1 MSATANIKAGRAY
14 VEVTADSWK
23 LRKSLGE
30 AQSQLRAFSQSCSSV
45 GRELLALGGA
55 MSLPFVLAEEIL
67 KVAAALREKH
77 PEEYEK
83 RERIG
88 MLESVAGDFIESERR

>member
-1 MSATANIKAGRAY
+1 MTDFISAAY
-14 VEVTADSWK
+14 AVERLK
-23 LRKSLGE
+23 
-30 AQSQLRAFSQSCSSV
+30 
-45 GRELLALGGA
+45 
-55 MSLPFVLAEEIL
+55 VLAEEIL

-88 MLESVAGDFIESERR
+88 MLESVADDFIETERR

>member
-1 MSATANIKAGRAY
+1 MTDFISAAY
-14 VEVTADSWK
+14 AVERLK
-23 LRKSLGE
+23 
-30 AQSQLRAFSQSCSSV
+30 
-45 GRELLALGGA
+45 
-55 MSLPFVLAEEIL
+55 VLAEEIL

-88 MLESVAGDFIESERR
+88 MLESVADDFIDSERR

>member
-1 MSATANIKAGRAY
+1 MTDFISAAY
-14 VEVTADSWK
+14 AVERLK
-23 LRKSLGE
+23 
-30 AQSQLRAFSQSCSSV
+30 
-45 GRELLALGGA
+45 
-55 MSLPFVLAEEIL
+55 VLAEEIL

-88 MLESVAGDFIESERR
+88 MLESVADDFLESERR

>member
-1 MSATANIKAGRAY
+1 MTDFISAAY
-14 VEVTADSWK
+14 AVERLK
-23 LRKSLGE
+23 
-30 AQSQLRAFSQSCSSV
+30 
-45 GRELLALGGA
+45 
-55 MSLPFVLAEEIL
+55 VLAEEIL

>member
-1 MSATANIKAGRAY
+1 MTNYISAAFA
-14 VEVTADSWK
+14 VERLK
-23 LRKSLGE
+23 
-30 AQSQLRAFSQSCSSV
+30 
-45 GRELLALGGA
+45 
-55 MSLPFVLAEEIL
+55 VLAEEIL
-67 KVAAALREKH
+67 KVAAALRERH

>member
-1 MSATANIKAGRAY
+1 MTDFISAAY
-14 VEVTADSWK
+14 AVERLK
-23 LRKSLGE
+23 
-30 AQSQLRAFSQSCSSV
+30 
-45 GRELLALGGA
+45 
-55 MSLPFVLAEEIL
+55 VLAEEIL
-67 KVAAALREKH
+67 KVAAALRERY